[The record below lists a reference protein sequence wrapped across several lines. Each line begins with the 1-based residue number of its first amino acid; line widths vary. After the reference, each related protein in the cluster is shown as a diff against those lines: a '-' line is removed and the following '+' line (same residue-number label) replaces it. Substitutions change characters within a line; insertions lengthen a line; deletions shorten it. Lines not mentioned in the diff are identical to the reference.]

1 MKGLFFRNFIIYAI
15 VICVSFAAL
24 GSTFTYQ
31 INGFALQEK
40 MNMLSDTME
49 RAAEST
55 LLYLEASSA
64 GLDVKPAAKLY
75 RSTMTQLAEE
85 NEATIIVT
93 DGEGKMLLVATRD
106 GCYAQKGGVLSPKA
120 VESVVS
126 KGSYYELSDLGGYL
140 SGSHFVSGTV
150 ADLPGT
156 DATAEPELLVFAAIS
171 SDSTLLFFVN
181 ILSTFLLM
189 TAVVLILTL
198 IVTYFVTWN
207 QVRPLKLMASA
218 SRRFARGDY
227 SVRIPLPRQRN
238 EVYEMAASF
247 NNMAD
252 AIEQHQT
259 MQRDLIANVSHDLR
273 TPMTTIGGFIDGI
286 LDGAIPPDKQA
297 HYLRIVSDE
306 IKRLSRLANS
316 MVTMSKMESG
326 DELIKAT
333 FDMSEMVIRI
343 ALSFE
348 QKIND
353 KKIELDLEIPD
364 TCPVNGNHDALF
376 QVVYNLFDNALK
388 FVDEGGELKI
398 LMAVRSGRLQFNIR
412 NTGSEIDPESLKHIF
427 DRFYKSDKSRGKNP
441 HGSGLGLYI
450 AKTVIGRH
458 GGDIYARSGDG
469 KTEFYF
475 DIPVN

>member
-24 GSTFTYQ
+24 GSTFVYQ

-40 MNMLSDTME
+40 MNMLSDTTS

-55 LLYLEASSA
+55 VLFLESSSDT
-64 GLDVKPAAKLY
+64 GQIQPAARLY

-85 NEATIIVT
+85 NEATIFVT
-93 DGEGKMLLVATRD
+93 DQHGEMLLVATRE
-106 GCYAQKGGVLSPKA
+106 GCYNQRGGFVPTKA
-120 VESVVS
+120 VQTVMQN
-126 KGSYYELSDLGGYL
+126 GSYYEISDLGGYL
-140 SGSHFVSGTV
+140 SGSHFVSGTI
-150 ADLPGT
+150 AALPGANAT
-156 DATAEPELLVFAAIS
+156 DEPEILVFAAIS
-171 SDSTLLFFVN
+171 SESTLIFFVN
-181 ILSTFLLM
+181 IMSTFLLM
-189 TAVVLILTL
+189 TGIVLSLTL

-207 QVRPLKLMASA
+207 QVRPLKVMAAA
-218 SRRFARGDY
+218 SRRFARGDH
-227 SVRIPLPRQRN
+227 STRIPLPRQRN

-252 AIEQHQT
+252 AIEQNQN

-273 TPMTTIGGFIDGI
+273 TPMTTIGGFVDGI
-286 LDGAIPPDKQA
+286 LDGAIPPDKQEQ
-297 HYLRIVSDE
+297 YLRIVSEE

-316 MVTMSKMESG
+316 MVTMSKMESAE
-326 DELIKAT
+326 ELIKAP

-343 ALSFE
+343 ALGFE

-353 KKIELDLEIPD
+353 KRIELDLEIPD

-398 LMAVRSGRLQFNIR
+398 LMQVKSGRLQFNIR

-427 DRFYKSDKSRGKNP
+427 DRFYKSDRSRGQNP

-450 AKTVIGRH
+450 AKTIIGRH

-469 KTEFYF
+469 KTEFCF
-475 DIPVN
+475 EIPI